1 MDSSF
6 SNEYIAT
13 WIHVPIPRHGEERA
27 RNFYEKDLGFKRS
40 YSEFWVA
47 EDGLVRLQ
55 LKFVEHVEKINA
67 LQPSSLCSVFL
78 KGDFLS
84 LCERWVHQGVSIE
97 LLQLDPGGFTAV
109 VLDPFL
115 NRLEFR
121 GDEES
126 SDFSIDTSQWP
137 FFRRA

>member
-1 MDSSF
+1 MNSSF
-6 SNEYIAT
+6 ANDHIAT
-13 WIHVPIPRHGEERA
+13 WIHVPIPRHGEAVA
-27 RNFYEKDLGFKRS
+27 REFYEKKIGLKRS
-40 YSEFWVA
+40 YSEFWLA
-47 EDGLVRLQ
+47 ENGLVRLQ

-67 LQPSSLCSVFL
+67 LQPSSLCSIFL
-78 KGDFLS
+78 EGDFLS
-84 LCERWVHQGVSIE
+84 VCERWVQKGVSIE

-126 SDFSIDTSQWP
+126 SDLSIDTSAWS
-137 FFRRA
+137 FFRRL

>member
-1 MDSSF
+1 MNSSL
-6 SNEYIAT
+6 SSEYMAT
-13 WIHVPIPRHGEERA
+13 WIHVPIPRHGEETA
-27 RNFYEKDLGFKRS
+27 RDFYEKELGFKRS

-47 EDGLVRLQ
+47 DDGLVRLQ
-55 LKFVEHVEKINA
+55 LKFVERIEKINA
-67 LQPSSLCSVFL
+67 LQPSSLFSIYL
-78 KGDFLS
+78 EGDFLAR
-84 LCERWVHQGVSIE
+84 CERWVQAGVSIE

-126 SDFSIDTSQWP
+126 SDFSIDTSEWS
-137 FFRRA
+137 FFRRL